1 MSQCARAFGAAFWTA
16 VFFALSVAAGSAASL
31 YQVGTIE
38 SLSAGDYAGRET
50 YAALARHGDFGLGT
64 FTNLDGEMLAL
75 DGRFYQVK
83 SDGLVRRASPGQKA
97 PFAQV
102 VFFTGAL
109 DLGHLDGLDL
119 AALGQAL
126 ASRLPDPTR
135 FYAVRVDGLFG
146 ALTLRSVPAQHQP
159 WPTLAEA
166 VRRQATFPLTDVAGT
181 LIGIYSPKGT
191 AALSPTGWHFHFL
204 SADGRHGG
212 HVLAATATVA
222 KARGDAVTDL
232 RLVFPEGPT
241 PRGDIAAPAAG
252 TE

>member
-1 MSQCARAFGAAFWTA
+1 MSHCARAFRAVFLATVFLAVAVAAAF
-16 VFFALSVAAGSAASL
+16 AATL

-50 YAALARHGDFGLGT
+50 FATLARHGDFGLGT
-64 FTNLDGEMLAL
+64 FTDLDGEMLAL

-83 SDGLVRRASPGQKA
+83 SDGVVRRVSPGEKA

-102 VFFTGAL
+102 VFFTGGL
-109 DLGHLDGLDL
+109 DLGRVDGLGL
-119 AALGQAL
+119 EALGKAL
-126 ASRLPDPTR
+126 AGRLPDPTR
-135 FYAVRVDGLFG
+135 FYAVRLDGLFG
-146 ALTLRSVPAQHQP
+146 ALTLRSVPAQGRP
-159 WPTLAEA
+159 WPPLAEA
-166 VRRQATFPLTDVAGT
+166 VKRQATFPLADVAGT
-181 LIGIYSPKGT
+181 LIGIYSPPG
-191 AALSPTGWHFHFL
+191 ASALSPTGWHFHFL

-212 HVLAATATVA
+212 HVLAATATSV

-241 PRGDIAAPAAG
+241 PRGDFAHPAAG